1 MIILHF
7 HLQPQFKNELFH
19 IYFTS
24 YCTHFV
30 QLSVLVL
37 IQLLERLLS
46 GPEVLGCSVYSL
58 HCNDQE
64 MKTSS
69 ISLKSRYLR
78 PKGFPNQGR
87 RHQLTIGSLRC
98 HYGDGNENVKKG
110 LVKISKTTTLHIHRA
125 FLYISLPS
133 LHDYDVSCLISRF
146 IDNVNIRRRIT
157 LTLFKLGYFS

>member
-1 MIILHF
+1 MMIILHF

-46 GPEVLGCSVYSL
+46 GPEVLVRSVYSL

-69 ISLKSRYLR
+69 ISLRSRYLR
-78 PKGFPNQGR
+78 PKGF
-87 RHQLTIGSLRC
+87 
-98 HYGDGNENVKKG
+98 
-110 LVKISKTTTLHIHRA
+110 SK
-125 FLYISLPS
+125 
-133 LHDYDVSCLISRF
+133 SRPQASTNNREF
-146 IDNVNIRRRIT
+146 KMRLRRRQRERQKEI
-157 LTLFKLGYFS
+157 G